1 MKYYFDNQCYS
12 VKIIRKNNKNVY
24 VRIKDNNIIYV
35 TAPFF
40 TTSGQIKKIL
50 DNNRVFLKK
59 AILSQNKKQ
68 EREEKIFYLGKAY
81 NLIISNAF
89 EDVEI
94 VDDKIF
100 AKNNKAF
107 EKWYYG
113 EIKSIFQKRYDYY
126 YERFEENIPSFS
138 LKFRNMKTRWGVCNH
153 RSKTITLNTRL
164 LEYDL
169 CCLDYVIV
177 HELSHLLECNHSSN
191 FWKVV
196 EKYYPNYKKIRKM
209 LKD

>member
-1 MKYYFDNQCYS
+1 MEYYLDGKYYT
-12 VKIIRKNNKNVY
+12 VKIIRKNNKNIY
-24 VRIKDNNIIYV
+24 VRVKDNNTIYA

-50 DNNRVFLKK
+50 DNNQDFLRK
-59 AILSQNKKQ
+59 AILKQNKKQ
-68 EREEKIFYLGKAY
+68 EKEEKVSYLGKAY

-89 EDVEI
+89 EDIEI

-100 AKNNKAF
+100 VKSNKVF
-107 EKWYYG
+107 EKWYLG
-113 EIKSIFQKRYDYY
+113 KMKDIFKKRYDYY
-126 YERFEENIPSFS
+126 YERFEENIPYFS
-138 LKFRNMKTRWGVCNH
+138 LKYRNMKTRWGVCNH
-153 RSKTITLNTRL
+153 RRKTITLNTRL

-196 EKYYPNYKKIRKM
+196 EKYYPDYKNVRRM